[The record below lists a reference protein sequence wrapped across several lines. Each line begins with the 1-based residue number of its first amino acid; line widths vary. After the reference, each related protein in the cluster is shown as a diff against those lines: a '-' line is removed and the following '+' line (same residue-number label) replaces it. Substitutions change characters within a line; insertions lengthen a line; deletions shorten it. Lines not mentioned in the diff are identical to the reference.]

1 MPRAVFLKVAIVK
14 KKKKKYAQDLW
25 LRVLNVAVA
34 PLPKNGAIAQK
45 NAASLSVYGPAYK
58 TGPLFSRLS
67 RVFKKRSFNPS
78 GAAFLQMRPK
88 KTRPQ
93 TPTFCS
99 VVPLGRITFYT
110 KSPVFLKKKKKINFF
125 KLEKPNRLEQYEEY
139 LVAHLPPRQVNW
151 AT

>member
-67 RVFKKRSFNPS
+67 RVFKKRSFSPS

-88 KTRPQ
+88 KTRP
-93 TPTFCS
+93 
-99 VVPLGRITFYT
+99 
-110 KSPVFLKKKKKINFF
+110 
-125 KLEKPNRLEQYEEY
+125 
-139 LVAHLPPRQVNW
+139 
-151 AT
+151 